1 MLKRLLI
8 RLVSAKVEE
17 IGLDLVQNEL
27 GQMEYYTE
35 RVHNM
40 VGRVLRKNGV
50 VDRDKCIYQSENTS
64 TDSQY
69 FRNFPTDFNYNINE
83 FRTKNLH

>member
-8 RLVSAKVEE
+8 GHGFAKVEE
-17 IGLDLVQNEL
+17 IALDLVQNDL
-27 GQMEYYTE
+27 SQIEYYTE

-40 VGRVLRKNGV
+40 VGRVLRKNGL
-50 VDRDKCIYQSENTS
+50 VDRDNCIYQSENTS